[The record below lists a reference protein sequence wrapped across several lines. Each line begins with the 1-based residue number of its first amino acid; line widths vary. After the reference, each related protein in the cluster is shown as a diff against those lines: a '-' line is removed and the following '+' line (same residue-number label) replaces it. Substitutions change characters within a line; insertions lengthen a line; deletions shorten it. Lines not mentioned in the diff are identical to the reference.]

1 MNNNITRKIIL
12 NKIELMCSIGVHEFE
27 KKQKQKIN
35 IDLEILLSPFN
46 EPLNDSIEETL
57 NYDEVRNIVFEIV
70 NSRHFELQETLARM
84 IFNKISSMDFVS
96 SLSVKTSKP
105 DVYNDVKE
113 VAYLISNIN
122 WEIIL

>member
-27 KKQKQKIN
+27 KKQNQKIN
-35 IDLEILLSPFN
+35 IDLEILLSPLN

-122 WEIIL
+122 